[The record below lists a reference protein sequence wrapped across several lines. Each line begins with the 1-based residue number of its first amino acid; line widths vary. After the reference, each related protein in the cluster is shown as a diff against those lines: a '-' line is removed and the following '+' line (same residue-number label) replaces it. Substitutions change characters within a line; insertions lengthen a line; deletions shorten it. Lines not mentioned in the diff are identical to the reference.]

1 MESSWVLSCHVRKM
15 NSFPALPLQFRKQ
28 INENIKEPMDF
39 ANLARIGWQKEIGPI
54 IGSCF
59 SVSFCFSLCLTE
71 YLIEECSGGT
81 KTILKCL
88 FLSEGTDRSTIK

>member
-1 MESSWVLSCHVRKM
+1 MLPCHVRKI
-15 NSFPALPLQFRKQ
+15 NSFPALLQET
-28 INENIKEPMDF
+28 NENIKGPLDF
-39 ANLARIGWQKEIGPI
+39 ANLARIGWQKDIGPI